1 MAPLANQAL
10 KSAPLQS
17 MSNCL
22 VPPLLLIAVALAG
35 SAASKSALGV
45 PAANVSEMSSIPV
58 KVAPAAVYSPE
69 VMESAPDEASTK
81 ATEAA
86 VGSVAPAVPV
96 QVTLTSAPEMSS
108 ANARPVWTSWASE
121 ARAT

>member
-69 VMESAPDEASTK
+69 VMESAPDEAST
-81 ATEAA
+81 EAA
-86 VGSVAPAVPV
+86 EAVDSVAPAMPV
-96 QVTLTSAPEMSS
+96 QVTLTPEPSMSS
-108 ANARPVWTSWASE
+108 ANARPAWTSCASE